1 MSDLLAAAAAVTPF
15 VSAAAATFAGTLA
28 QSAQNRLAD
37 SVVERG
43 RALLGGLLRRQAEDS
58 AYSPEEAAAVEAVAN
73 LTANDRLMLETA
85 IGRWLA
91 DGSLTGEALLTHVRR
106 AMDSNAPGDI
116 ITVTSHGENSPAIG
130 QITHADFHFGRS
142 PDGGAA
148 W

>member
-15 VSAAAATFAGTLA
+15 VTAAAASFAGTLA
-28 QSAQNRLAD
+28 QSVQNRLAD
-37 SVVERG
+37 SAVERG
-43 RALLGGLLRRQAEDS
+43 RALLGGLLRRQADAS
-58 AYSPEEAAAVEAVAN
+58 AGSPEEAAAAEAVAN
-73 LTANDRLMLETA
+73 LTAGDRLVLETA

-91 DGSLTGEALLTHVRR
+91 EGPLTGEALLTHVRR
-106 AMDSNAPGDI
+106 AMESNRPGDT

-130 QITHADFHFGRS
+130 RITHADFHFGRR